1 MAPLNAEAALRRL
14 METRLPAVNTA
25 GCHFSP
31 VQGLTGESWRID
43 GAGITLLARQ
53 HSAEKTRAGREP
65 PAGSAGLAPLRA
77 GARATGFRTE

>member
-43 GAGITLLARQ
+43 GSGVTLLARQ
-53 HSAEKTRAGREP
+53 HSAEK
-65 PAGSAGLAPLRA
+65 
-77 GARATGFRTE
+77 